1 MEKKK
6 WVLFILFVLLFF
18 CLAARKTSRR
28 PKAVPESYALR
39 AAGGGAAPKPDEE
52 PPNSQRGALRSAP
65 PCGCVF
71 DIDDT
76 LTCGNPANVVRM
88 CKENGCAL
96 GLNTARNM
104 PYALDVPLKEQGFP
118 PNVLNSEDFVYNPAP
133 TFDNVVPTKVE
144 GLREFQRK
152 WKIDS
157 PSKIL
162 FFDDNLANIKGANA
176 AGFTGV
182 WCSKTYQPRRGSARP
197 GAERPTVGGATRCG
211 IGVEQEKLTDIFFR
225 RQSLHT
231 K

>member
-1 MEKKK
+1 MEKKT
-6 WVLFILFVLLFF
+6 WVLLIIFAIFFF
-18 CLAARKTSRR
+18 CLAVPKASSGRR
-28 PKAVPESYALR
+28 PSAVPEPY
-39 AAGGGAAPKPDEE
+39 
-52 PPNSQRGALRSAP
+52 AP
-65 PCGCVF
+65 PASAEGGKPKARCGCVF

-76 LTCGNPANVVRM
+76 LTCGDPANVVRM
-88 CKENGCAL
+88 CKKNRCVF